1 MDTSA
6 VDDLVT
12 LEVVRTQTEAEML
25 CSLLRTAGIRCMYR
39 VTNMGAAAFR
49 SVPAGAPQEILVRGE
64 DLAAARDVLDS
75 RVPTD

>member
-12 LEVVRTQTEAEML
+12 LEVVGTQTEAEML

-39 VTNMGAAAFR
+39 VTNMGAAVFR
-49 SVPAGAPQEILVRGE
+49 SMPAAAPQEILVRGE
-64 DLAAARDVLDS
+64 ELAAARSVLDS
-75 RVPTD
+75 RVPDD